1 MRQKIDKCLKIAL
14 GVTGMIALLVFSAM
28 LGTRIERER
37 QAALEAQKERV
48 SAIAVVNMDNGVSVG
63 NEQINY
69 ASQLMSFPN
78 DHFVVTGLTDAK
90 AGVQNGTY
98 AAYVVIPETFSASVT
113 SIENEPQKVTLVY
126 GYNSKLVK
134 EAEIQA
140 VNDINAF
147 VVLLNSNIA
156 YMYVDAIMNEFHRV
170 QDDSSVILAN
180 DSMEMERLAS
190 VNAASLIAVAEP
202 VEEMSVDSEI
212 DPVELTAYTTRND
225 SLLEYLLSG
234 YLAAMRRGKD
244 DYQIIQGENAEVMAA
259 ADSFLQAYDTAIQET
274 VAEQSKSL
282 ATGRDKLAEAIGL
295 YNRDVDEQE
304 TALRGIFADIINM
317 QLETD
322 RNAADAQLQK
332 IIEDIRDREDK
343 TLKDLQEQWQKKYQS
358 AQNQWEKEKQ
368 DLREQWEEKYQSL
381 QNQWEEKYGTAQEQW
396 EEEYQT
402 AQEQWEKEYQTAQE
416 QWEKENEDLQE
427 QWEKKYQAL
436 QDQCNGKGQNLQAL
450 QDQWIKAY
458 QALQIETDKE
468 LAQKKED
475 CSDSLEQV
483 IREVYIQGYNNALKD
498 LDGQIDSMKEDVD
511 SENIAVS
518 VLQAALEKNKLSEPL
533 APETETNLKGHY
545 TAVDNHLSGISIDW
559 SQLNVT
565 LPTVSGNESV
575 SGGDAPGGEVS
586 GGDNSGGEEPGGEG
600 SGGDNS
606 EGEGSEGDN
615 SGREEPGGEGL
626 GGDNSG
632 GEEPGGEGPGGDNS
646 GEEEPGGEKPGGD
659 ISGGDGTGGKD
670 PGGEGTG
677 EDAPEED
684 PGGEDPGGN
693 IPEDP
698 IPDKGQE
705 VKYEISLT
713 AFNDEEVIGNAV
725 KETFNLFRL
734 EAESE
739 HINGVI
745 QTYFIDALSKES
757 ERQMG
762 RMADAKQMLS
772 QNMEDY
778 ENRLLGYDPMQYI
791 ENANLVSYLDDIG
804 ANASEMLNKIK
815 QNNSEYMLYASEI
828 YSDAMEH
835 TTKARSSLD
844 KAYAKTEE
852 NVKGCIDDLISSRTE
867 TNSQNADMLEGF
879 TDSLKY
885 TRVES
890 QGNAEVYDYIVNPV
904 VSRSDG
910 QAAASTNTAVSNV
923 RNGNPIKTVII
934 IVLGLGILLCL
945 AEVIVNLQRQNKKH
959 ADEPQD
965 LY

>member
-78 DHFVVTGLTDAK
+78 DRFVVTGLTDAK
-90 AGVQNGTY
+90 AGIQNGTY

-170 QDDSSVILAN
+170 QDDSSTILAN
-180 DSMEMERLAS
+180 DSMELERLAS
-190 VNAASLIAVAEP
+190 VNAANLIAVAEP
-202 VEEMSVDSEI
+202 VEEISVDSEI
-212 DPVELTAYTTRND
+212 ESVELSAYTMRND

-244 DYQIIQGENAEVMAA
+244 DYQVIQGENAEVMAA
-259 ADSFLQAYDTAIQET
+259 ADSFLQAYDTVIQDT

-282 ATGRDKLAEAIGL
+282 AMGRDKLAEAIGL

-322 RNAADAQLQK
+322 RNTADAQLQQ
-332 IIEDIRDREDK
+332 IIEDIRDREDR
-343 TLKDLQEQWQKKYQS
+343 TLKDLQEQWKKKYQS

-381 QNQWEEKYGTAQEQW
+381 QKQWEEKYGAAQEQW
-396 EEEYQT
+396 EE
-402 AQEQWEKEYQTAQE
+402 EYQTAQE

-458 QALQIETDKE
+458 QALQIEADKE

-483 IREVYIQGYNNALKD
+483 IREVYIQGYNDALND

-518 VLQAALEKNKLSEPL
+518 VLQAALKKNQLSEPL
-533 APETETNLKGHY
+533 PPETETNLKGHY

-559 SQLNVT
+559 SRLNVT

-586 GGDNSGGEEPGGEG
+586 GGDNSGGEET
-600 SGGDNS
+600 
-606 EGEGSEGDN
+606 
-615 SGREEPGGEGL
+615 GGEGL

-632 GEEPGGEGPGGDNS
+632 GEKPGGDNS
-646 GEEEPGGEKPGGD
+646 GGD
-659 ISGGDGTGGKD
+659 GAGGDGTGGKD
-670 PGGEGTG
+670 PGG

-698 IPDKGQE
+698 IPDKGPD

-725 KETFNLFRL
+725 KETFDLFRL
-734 EAESE
+734 ESESE
-739 HINGVI
+739 LVNGVI
-745 QTYFIDALSKES
+745 QTYFIDALSQES

-815 QNNSEYMLYASEI
+815 QNNSEYMLYASEV

-852 NVKGCIDDLISSRTE
+852 NVKGCIDDLVSSRTE
-867 TNSQNADMLEGF
+867 INSQNADMLEGF

-923 RNGNPIKTVII
+923 RSGNPIKTVII

>member
-90 AGVQNGTY
+90 TGIQNGTY

-244 DYQIIQGENAEVMAA
+244 DYQAIRGENAQVMAA

-343 TLKDLQEQWQKKYQS
+343 TLKDLQEQWKKKYQS

-396 EEEYQT
+396 E
-402 AQEQWEKEYQTAQE
+402 
-416 QWEKENEDLQE
+416 KENEDLQE

-436 QDQCNGKGQNLQAL
+436 LDQCNGKGQNLQAL

-483 IREVYIQGYNNALKD
+483 IREVYIQGYNNALND

-518 VLQAALEKNKLSEPL
+518 VLQAALKKNQLSEPL
-533 APETETNLKGHY
+533 PPETETNLKGHY
-545 TAVDNHLSGISIDW
+545 TATDNHLSGISIDW

-600 SGGDNS
+600 LGGYNSGGK
-606 EGEGSEGDN
+606 
-615 SGREEPGGEGL
+615 EPGGEGL

-632 GEEPGGEGPGGDNS
+632 GEEPGGEGT
-646 GEEEPGGEKPGGD
+646 GGEKPGGD
-659 ISGGDGTGGKD
+659 GAGGDGTGGKD
-670 PGGEGTG
+670 PSG

-698 IPDKGQE
+698 TPDKGPE

-734 EAESE
+734 ESESE

-934 IVLGLGILLCL
+934 IVLGLGIILCL